1 MPLFFTTMLFSEARS
16 EDLKKFLT
24 QELAPICDADPD
36 VLAQYVLALLK
47 NNKPTSELK
56 DSVTEQLEDFLKD
69 QTLAFVTKLFNVLES
84 GRFME
89 GNAGSA
95 TISNDNG
102 SQGPTPRDSD
112 PGRSD
117 SRRSRHHESSEDEDD
132 DDRNFKHRR
141 QRSEPRDDDYRPG
154 DKRRHDESESSQIN
168 KYMRDSQGVGR
179 ANNGMLPDT
188 RGRGRGG
195 ARGRGGRPRQQ
206 CRDYNERGYCMRG
219 DLCPYDHGTDRII
232 VNDRGLKNQ
241 FPGNVPGP
249 IPPQIGRPQ
258 FYPTPNNFA
267 GPAPGDAYDPE
278 NSGMP
283 VPSSDMNIP
292 PMDGIPPYAG
302 QRGGNRGGRGARGR
316 GRGGF
321 ASSGGRSHQNR
332 HNSTIVVENIPAEN
346 CVIDKVNEYF
356 KQFGTITNISL
367 QPETSKAV
375 IQYSSHQEADA
386 AYSSPEVIFNNRFV
400 KVYWQKT
407 ETKEPESV
415 TPPPQKLVAP
425 KTYEPSPEVV
435 AAKAAEF
442 AKLKEAKQK
451 QQQARL
457 QTMLELQKSKELLI
471 QRQIQ
476 EQKVLLEK
484 LENAKTSEERS
495 EIMTALNNI
504 TSSSST
510 TTTAAAPTSAVPEQP
525 TSEEA
530 QSDDSK
536 KAETAD
542 ELKAKLARLEA
553 EAAALGIHGT
563 SGRGRGRGR
572 GGYYASR
579 GRGSWPRGGGVQKS
593 YRLDNRTTKLL
604 VKNHPQED
612 KDKLRQHFE
621 QFGQLEAVSY
631 KDDVESIVVQF
642 KNRREA
648 EVALAR
654 GANTLQGKPLELAW
668 YNESSTGS
676 RESSAPPV
684 NDSPHNASTTTEQ
697 GVAAE

>member
-1 MPLFFTTMLFSEARS
+1 MLFAEARS

-56 DSVTEQLEDFLKD
+56 ESVTEQLEDFLKD
-69 QTLAFVTKLFNVLES
+69 QTLSFVTKLFNVLES

-89 GNAGSA
+89 GTTSSTAA
-95 TISNDNG
+95 VTDNG
-102 SQGPTPRDSD
+102 SQAPAPRDSD
-112 PGRSD
+112 QGHSD

-141 QRSEPRDDDYRPG
+141 QRSEPRDDDYRSG
-154 DKRRHDESESSQIN
+154 DKRRHDESESNQIN
-168 KYMRDSQGVGR
+168 KYMRDSQGAGR
-179 ANNGMLPDT
+179 MNNGMPQDG

-195 ARGRGGRPRQQ
+195 ARGRGGRVRPL

-232 VNDRGLKNQ
+232 VNDRALKTP
-241 FPGNVPGP
+241 FPGNAPGP
-249 IPPQIGRPQ
+249 IPPNIGRPQ
-258 FYPTPNNFA
+258 FYPAPNNFA
-267 GPAPGDAYDPE
+267 GPSSGESYDPE

-283 VPSSDMNIP
+283 GPSPDMNMP
-292 PMDGIPPYAG
+292 PMDGMPPFAG
-302 QRGGNRGGRGARGR
+302 QRGGGRGGRGTRGR

-321 ASSGGRSHQNR
+321 AASGGRSHQNR
-332 HNSTIVVENIPAEN
+332 HNSTIIVENIPAEH
-346 CVIDKVNEYF
+346 CVIDRVNEYF

-367 QPETSKAV
+367 QPEASKAV
-375 IQYSSHQEADA
+375 ISFSSHQEADT

-400 KVYWQKT
+400 KVYWQKA
-407 ETKEPESV
+407 ETKEQDAV
-415 TPPPQKLVAP
+415 TPPPPKPLTP
-425 KTYEPSPEVV
+425 KTYEPSPEVI

-442 AKLKEAKQK
+442 AKLKEVKQK

-457 QTMLELQKSKELLI
+457 QTMLELQKSKEQLI

-484 LENAKTSEERS
+484 LEKAKTPEERS

-504 TSSSST
+504 TASSSA
-510 TTTAAAPTSAVPEQP
+510 TAPAPAVAAPTATEATPSEQP
-525 TSEEA
+525 ET
-530 QSDDSK
+530 DDAK
-536 KAETAD
+536 KADSAD

-553 EAAALGIHGT
+553 EAAALGIHGA

-572 GGYYASR
+572 GGFYATR
-579 GRGSWPRGGGVQKS
+579 GRGGWQPRGAPGGIQKS

-631 KDDVESIVVQF
+631 KDDVESIIVQF

-654 GANTLQGKPLELAW
+654 GANTLQGKPLEMAW
-668 YNESSTGS
+668 YNEAPSEN
-676 RESSAPPV
+676 RESSAPPS
-684 NDSPHNASTTTEQ
+684 NDSPQNASPGTTEQ